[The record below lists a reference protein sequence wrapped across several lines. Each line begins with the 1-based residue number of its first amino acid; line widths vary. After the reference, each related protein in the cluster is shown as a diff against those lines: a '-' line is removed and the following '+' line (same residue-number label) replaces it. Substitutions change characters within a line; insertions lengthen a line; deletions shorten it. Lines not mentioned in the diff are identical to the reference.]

1 MLERLFIQNY
11 AIISQLDISFSSGL
25 VIITG
30 ETGAGKS
37 ILMGALGLALGE
49 RADSTQLREKDKKT
63 VIEAVFNA
71 TRSSSILQFFSDADI
86 EAEEDIILRREI
98 QASGKSRAFI
108 NDTPVSLA
116 QLQQLATILVDLHQQ
131 FDTLELG
138 NKHFQRVLLDA
149 RAGCIQEMTAYTDL
163 FIQSTAIQKKI
174 ATLEA
179 LLQKAQQEREYKLF
193 LLNELDELNWTDGEA
208 RLIEEEL
215 DLLSH
220 ADQIRLGIGKI
231 GFVMNEGEQPLIPQ
245 IRTMVSQLQSLAS
258 HHPSLPAL
266 VARLE
271 SSYVEI
277 KDISNDLE
285 SLLDGISVDDKKME
299 QLNERLAN
307 AQRLSKKHALPAIDD
322 LVEKRIELSND
333 LAVFETSQDELSFLQ
348 KQLETLQANA
358 TALASVLHKKRK
370 AQVPILEGASNE
382 LLKRVGMPN
391 ASLKIDLKPIVL
403 SASGTD
409 EVSFL
414 FDANKSGH
422 YEPLHK
428 VASGGELS
436 RLMLVLKSLV
446 AGSLEMPTL
455 IFDEIDSGISGEAAK
470 QVGILMEELAH
481 AHQLIAITHQP
492 QIAARANQH
501 LYVYK
506 QAENGSI
513 TTSIR
518 VLDEQDRIQTIAKML
533 AGENPSEA
541 VLASAREMM
550 K

>member
-1 MLERLFIQNY
+1 
-11 AIISQLDISFSSGL
+11 
-25 VIITG
+25 
-30 ETGAGKS
+30 
-37 ILMGALGLALGE
+37 
-49 RADSTQLREKDKKT
+49 
-63 VIEAVFNA
+63 
-71 TRSSSILQFFSDADI
+71 
-86 EAEEDIILRREI
+86 
-98 QASGKSRAFI
+98 
-108 NDTPVSLA
+108 
-116 QLQQLATILVDLHQQ
+116 
-131 FDTLELG
+131 
-138 NKHFQRVLLDA
+138 
-149 RAGCIQEMTAYTDL
+149 
-163 FIQSTAIQKKI
+163 
-174 ATLEA
+174 
-179 LLQKAQQEREYKLF
+179 
-193 LLNELDELNWTDGEA
+193 
-208 RLIEEEL
+208 
-215 DLLSH
+215 
-220 ADQIRLGIGKI
+220 
-231 GFVMNEGEQPLIPQ
+231 
-245 IRTMVSQLQSLAS
+245 
-258 HHPSLPAL
+258 
-266 VARLE
+266 
-271 SSYVEI
+271 
-277 KDISNDLE
+277 
-285 SLLDGISVDDKKME
+285 ME

-307 AQRLSKKHALPAIDD
+307 AQRLSKKHALPAIDG

-333 LAVFETSQDELSFLQ
+333 LAVFETSQDELTALQ
-348 KQLETLQANA
+348 KQLETLQTNA
-358 TALASVLHKKRK
+358 IALGAVLHKKRI

-391 ASLKIDLKPIVL
+391 ASLKIDLKPVAL

-414 FDANKSGH
+414 FDANKSGR

-492 QIAARANQH
+492 QIAARSDQH

-506 QAENGSI
+506 QSENGSI

-518 VLDEQDRIQTIAKML
+518 VLDEQERIQTIAKML

-550 K
+550 KGLVV

>member
-11 AIISQLDISFSSGL
+11 AIIAELEISFSKGL

-37 ILMGALGLALGE
+37 ILMGALGLALGD
-49 RADSTQLREKDKKT
+49 RADSSQLRDKDKKT
-63 VIEAVFNA
+63 VIEAVFKTMRTA
-71 TRSSSILQFFSDADI
+71 SMVQFFNEADI
-86 EAEEDIILRREI
+86 ELEEEIILRREI
-98 QASGKSRAFI
+98 QSSGKSRAFI

-149 RAGCIQEMTAYTDL
+149 RAECMQEMVAYTDL
-163 FIQSTAIQKKI
+163 YSQSTAIQKKI
-174 ATLEA
+174 AAIEA
-179 LLQKAQQEREYKLF
+179 LLQKAQQERDYKLF
-193 LLNELDELNWTDGEA
+193 LLNELEELNWTDGEA

-220 ADQIRLGIGKI
+220 ADQIRLGVGKI

-245 IRTMVSQLQSLAS
+245 IRSMVSQLQSLAS

-285 SLLDGISVDDKKME
+285 SLLDGISVDDKRME

-322 LVEKRIELSND
+322 LVGQRIELSNE
-333 LAVFETSQDELSFLQ
+333 LAVFETSQDELTTLQ
-348 KQLETLQANA
+348 KQLQTLHASA
-358 TALASVLHKKRK
+358 TALASVLSKKRK
-370 AQVPILEGASNE
+370 AQVPVLEAASTE

-391 ASLKIDLKPIVL
+391 ASLKIDLKPIAL
-403 SASGTD
+403 SASGTED
-409 EVSFL
+409 VSFL

-470 QVGILMEELAH
+470 QVGVLMEELAIN
-481 AHQLIAITHQP
+481 HQLIAITHQP

-501 LYVYK
+501 LYVFK
-506 QAENGSI
+506 QEQNGSI

-518 VLDEQDRIQTIAKML
+518 VLSEQERIQTIAKML

>member
-11 AIISQLDISFSSGL
+11 AIIAQLEISFSKGL

-37 ILMGALGLALGE
+37 ILMGALGLALGD
-49 RADSTQLREKDKKT
+49 RADSSQLRDKDKKT
-63 VIEAVFNA
+63 VIEAVFKA
-71 TRSSSILQFFSDADI
+71 TLTASLLQFFSEADI
-86 EAEEDIILRREI
+86 EAEEEIILRREI
-98 QASGKSRAFI
+98 QSSGKSRAFI

-131 FDTLELG
+131 FDTMELG

-149 RAGCIQEMTAYTDL
+149 RAGCMQEMVEYADL
-163 FIQSTAIQKKI
+163 YGQSTAIQKKI
-174 ATLEA
+174 AAIEA
-179 LLQKAQQEREYKLF
+179 LLQKAQQERDYKVF
-193 LLNELDELNWTDGEA
+193 LLNELEELNWTDGET

-245 IRTMVSQLQSLAS
+245 LRTMVSQLQSLAS

-299 QLNERLAN
+299 ALNERLAN
-307 AQRLSKKHALPAIDD
+307 AQRLSKKHALAAIDG
-322 LVEKRIELSND
+322 LVEKRIELSKE
-333 LAVFETSQDELSFLQ
+333 LAVFETSQDQLTILQ
-348 KQLETLQANA
+348 NQLQTIQAQA
-358 TALASVLHKKRK
+358 TSLASQLHKKRK
-370 AQVPILEGASNE
+370 TQVPILEGASNE

-391 ASLKIDLKPIVL
+391 ASLKIDLKPIAL
-403 SASGTD
+403 SASGID

-470 QVGILMEELAH
+470 QVGVLMEELANN
-481 AHQLIAITHQP
+481 HQLIAITHQP

-506 QAENGSI
+506 QEANGSI

-518 VLDEQDRIQTIAKML
+518 VLNEQERIQTIASML

>member
-1 MLERLFIQNY
+1 MLERLSIQNY
-11 AIISQLDISFSSGL
+11 AIISQLEISFASGL

-37 ILMGALGLALGE
+37 ILMGALGLALGD
-49 RADSTQLREKDKKT
+49 RADSAHLREKEKRT
-63 VIEAVFNA
+63 VIEAVFN
-71 TRSSSILQFFSDADI
+71 TKRSAPLMQFFNEADI
-86 EAEEDIILRREI
+86 ESDEEIILRREI

-108 NDTPVSLA
+108 NDTPVSLS
-116 QLQQLATILVDLHQQ
+116 QLQQLAAILVDLHQQ

-138 NKHFQRVLLDA
+138 NKHFQRLMLDA
-149 RAGCIQEMTAYTDL
+149 RAGCLQEMALYTDL
-163 FIQSTAIQKKI
+163 FGQWTSIQKKI
-174 ATLEA
+174 ASLEA
-179 LLQKAQQEREYKLF
+179 LLQKAQQERDYKLF
-193 LLNELDELNWTDGEA
+193 LLNELEELNWTDGEA
-208 RLIEEEL
+208 KQIEEEL

-245 IRTMVSQLQSLAS
+245 LRTMVSQLQSLAS

-266 VARLE
+266 VERLE

-285 SLLDGISVDDKKME
+285 SLLDGISVDDKRME
-299 QLNERLAN
+299 QLNERMAN
-307 AQRLSKKHALPAIDD
+307 AQRLSKKHALSVIDE
-322 LVEKRIELSND
+322 LVEKRLELSNT
-333 LAVFETSQDELSFLQ
+333 LAVFENSQDELAALQ
-348 KQLETLQANA
+348 KQLGTLQADA
-358 TALASVLHKKRK
+358 TSLASALHKKRK
-370 AQVPILEGASNE
+370 AQVPIFEAASNE

-391 ASLKIDLKPIVL
+391 ASLKIDLRPIAL

-446 AGSLEMPTL
+446 AGSLELPTL

-470 QVGILMEELAH
+470 QVGVLMEEMAH

-501 LYVYK
+501 LYVFK
-506 QAENGSI
+506 QADNGSI
-513 TTSIR
+513 STSIR
-518 VLDEQDRIQTIAKML
+518 VLDEQERIQTIAKML

>member
-11 AIISQLDISFSSGL
+11 AIIAQLDISFSKGL

-37 ILMGALGLALGE
+37 ILMGALGLALGD
-49 RADSTQLREKDKKT
+49 RADSSQLRDKDKKT
-63 VIEAVFNA
+63 VIEAVFKTMRTA
-71 TRSSSILQFFSDADI
+71 SMIQFFIEADI
-86 EAEEDIILRREI
+86 EVEDEIILRREI
-98 QASGKSRAFI
+98 QSSGKSRAFI
-108 NDTPVSLA
+108 NDTPVSLS

-149 RAGCIQEMTAYTDL
+149 RAECMQEMVAYTDL
-163 FIQSTAIQKKI
+163 YSQSIAIQKKI
-174 ATLEA
+174 AAIEA
-179 LLQKAQQEREYKLF
+179 LLQKAQQERDYKLF
-193 LLNELDELNWTDGEA
+193 LLNELEELNWTDGEA
-208 RLIEEEL
+208 RVIEEEL

-220 ADQIRLGIGKI
+220 ADQIRLGVGKI

-245 IRTMVSQLQSLAS
+245 IRSMVSQLQSLAS
-258 HHPSLPAL
+258 HHPSLPTL

-285 SLLDGISVDDKKME
+285 SLLDGISVDDKRME

-307 AQRLSKKHALPAIDD
+307 AQRLSKKHALAAIDD
-322 LVEKRIELSND
+322 LVEKRIELSNE
-333 LAVFETSQDELSFLQ
+333 LAVFETSQDELTAMQ
-348 KQLETLQANA
+348 KQLQTLHASA
-358 TALASVLHKKRK
+358 TALASVLSKKRK
-370 AQVPILEGASNE
+370 AQVPVLEAASTE

-391 ASLKIDLKPIVL
+391 ASLKIDLKPIAL
-403 SASGTD
+403 SASGTED
-409 EVSFL
+409 VAFL

-470 QVGILMEELAH
+470 QVGVLMEELAIN
-481 AHQLIAITHQP
+481 HQLIAITHQP

-501 LYVYK
+501 LYVFK
-506 QAENGSI
+506 REENGSI

-518 VLDEQDRIQTIAKML
+518 VLSEQERIQTIAKML

>member
-11 AIISQLDISFSSGL
+11 AIIAQLDISFSKGL

-49 RADSTQLREKDKKT
+49 RADSSQLRDKDKKT
-63 VIEAVFNA
+63 VIEAVFKTTQTA
-71 TRSSSILQFFSDADI
+71 SIVQFFSEVEI
-86 EAEEDIILRREI
+86 EAEEEIILRREI
-98 QASGKSRAFI
+98 QSSGKSRAFI

-149 RAGCIQEMTAYTDL
+149 RAGCLQEMAAYTDL
-163 FIQSTAIQKKI
+163 YGQSTAIQKKI
-174 ATLEA
+174 AAIEA
-179 LLQKAQQEREYKLF
+179 LLQKAQQERDYKIF
-193 LLNELDELNWTDGEA
+193 LLNELEELNWTDGET

-231 GFVMNEGEQPLIPQ
+231 GYVMNEGEQPLIPQ
-245 IRTMVSQLQSLAS
+245 IRSMVSQLQSLAS
-258 HHPSLPAL
+258 HHPLLPAL
-266 VARLE
+266 VSRLE

-299 QLNERLAN
+299 ALNERLAN
-307 AQRLSKKHALPAIDD
+307 AQRLSKKHALPAIDG
-322 LVEKRIELSND
+322 LVEKRIELSKE
-333 LAVFETSQDELSFLQ
+333 LAVFETSQDELTILQ
-348 KQLETLQANA
+348 KQLQTIQTQA
-358 TALASVLHKKRK
+358 TSLASQLHKKRK
-370 AQVPILEGASNE
+370 TQVPLLEGASNE

-391 ASLKIDLKPIVL
+391 ASLKIDLNPIAL
-403 SASGTD
+403 SASGTE

-422 YEPLHK
+422 YEPMHK

-470 QVGILMEELAH
+470 QVGVLMEELANN
-481 AHQLIAITHQP
+481 HQLIAITHQP

-506 QAENGSI
+506 QEANGSI

-518 VLDEQDRIQTIAKML
+518 VLNEQERIQTIAKML

>member
-11 AIISQLDISFSSGL
+11 AIIAQLDISFSKGL

-37 ILMGALGLALGE
+37 ILMGALGLALGD
-49 RADSTQLREKDKKT
+49 RADSSQLRDKDKKT
-63 VIEAVFNA
+63 VIEAVFKTMRTA
-71 TRSSSILQFFSDADI
+71 SMVQFFIEADI
-86 EAEEDIILRREI
+86 EVEDEIILRREI
-98 QASGKSRAFI
+98 QSSGKSRAFI

-149 RAGCIQEMTAYTDL
+149 RAECMQEMVAYTDL
-163 FIQSTAIQKKI
+163 YSQSTAIQKKI
-174 ATLEA
+174 AAIEA
-179 LLQKAQQEREYKLF
+179 LLQKAQQERDYKLF
-193 LLNELDELNWTDGEA
+193 LLNELEELNWTDGEA
-208 RLIEEEL
+208 KLIEEEL

-220 ADQIRLGIGKI
+220 ADQIRLGVGKI
-231 GFVMNEGEQPLIPQ
+231 GFVMNEGEQPLIAQ
-245 IRTMVSQLQSLAS
+245 IRSMVSQLQSLAS

-266 VARLE
+266 VERLE

-285 SLLDGISVDDKKME
+285 SLLDGISVDDKRME

-307 AQRLSKKHALPAIDD
+307 AQRLSKKHALPAIDG

-333 LAVFETSQDELSFLQ
+333 LSVFETSQDELTVLQ
-348 KQLETLQANA
+348 QQLKTLQTSA

-370 AQVPILEGASNE
+370 AQVPVLEGASNQ

-391 ASLKIDLKPIVL
+391 ASLKIDLKPIAL
-403 SASGTD
+403 SASGTED
-409 EVSFL
+409 VSFL

-470 QVGILMEELAH
+470 QVGVLMEELAIN
-481 AHQLIAITHQP
+481 HQLIAITHQP

-501 LYVYK
+501 LYVFK
-506 QAENGSI
+506 QEQNGSI

-518 VLDEQDRIQTIAKML
+518 VLSEQERIQTIAKML